1 MPFPPTPMVIR
12 CPFCGQSVQVPVRQ
26 IIDVSEEPHLKRL
39 LLTGR
44 LNAFVCP
51 RCGNRVSFAA
61 PFLYHDPEKEI
72 AFVFIPIQ
80 ADLKEVDRQRIVGQL
95 MDAVLRQLPK
105 ERRKAYLLQPKEFFA
120 IQSLLEAI
128 LRADGYTDE
137 DLQAMEERTL
147 LLHRILNARRI
158 EDAEALI
165 RENAE
170 KVDEEFFRLF
180 HEALAT
186 VQEEGSA
193 EEFARIM
200 AIRDRLLELTPYGQT
215 VRARTQVVE
224 KFARS
229 PSVETLLEAL
239 LEAPDPA
246 TRQTLVALG
255 RPFLDYRFFQN
266 LTRRIEEAE
275 AAGRREEA
283 ERLIALRREILE
295 AREAVDQEIRRVY
308 EDRARLIREL
318 LSAPSERELQERLV
332 QRINELDD
340 IFFDVLQMNIEA
352 ALEAGDTRLAQALQ
366 LLGQIAMAILQ
377 QTLPP
382 ELRLL
387 NALLNVRSEAQRR
400 QILERNRRLLTPEF
414 LQWLQQMEA
423 RMREEGRPEM
433 AEQVG
438 VIRALAEQIAAA
450 PAILRPS

>member
-1 MPFPPTPMVIR
+1 MPFPPASMVVR
-12 CPFCGQSVQVPVRQ
+12 CPFCGQPVQVQVRQ

-39 LLTGR
+39 LLAGR

-61 PFLYHDPEKEI
+61 PFLYHDPEKEL
-72 AFVFIPIQ
+72 ALVFIPIQ
-80 ADLKEVDRQRIVGQL
+80 ANLKEADRQRIVGQL
-95 MDAVLRQLPK
+95 TDAILRQLPREK
-105 ERRKAYLLQPKEFFA
+105 RKAYLLQPKEFFT

-137 DLQAMEERTL
+137 DLQAMEERAL
-147 LLHRILNARRI
+147 LLQRILNARRI
-158 EDAEALI
+158 EDAEELI

-170 KVDEEFFRLF
+170 KIDAEFFRLF

-193 EEFARIM
+193 EELARVM
-200 AIRDRLLELTPYGQT
+200 ALRDRLLERTPYGQT
-215 VRARTQVVE
+215 IRSRTQIIE
-224 KFARS
+224 KFTRA
-229 PSVETLLEAL
+229 PSGETLLEAL
-239 LEAPDPA
+239 LEAPDPE

-275 AAGRREEA
+275 AAGQQEEA

-295 AREAVDQEIRRVY
+295 AREAVDLEIRRIY
-308 EDRARLIREL
+308 EERARLIQEL

-332 QRINELDD
+332 RRIAEIDD

-352 ALEAGDTRLAQALQ
+352 ALKAGDTRLAQALN
-366 LLGQIAMAILQ
+366 LLGQIAMTILQ
-377 QTLPP
+377 QMLPP

-387 NALLNVRSEAQRR
+387 NALLNARSEEHRR
-400 QILERNRRLLTPEF
+400 QILERNRRMLTPEF
-414 LQWLQQMEA
+414 QQWLHQMED
-423 RMREEGRPEM
+423 RMREEGRAEM
-433 AEQVG
+433 AERIAA
-438 VIRALAEQIAAA
+438 IRSLAEQVAAT
-450 PAILRPS
+450 PVILRPS

>member
-1 MPFPPTPMVIR
+1 MPFPPTSMTIR
-12 CPFCGQSVQVPVRQ
+12 CPFCGQPVQVQVRQ

-44 LNAFVCP
+44 LNAFICP

-61 PFLYHDPEKEI
+61 PFLYHDPEKEL
-72 AFVFIPIQ
+72 ALVFIPIQ
-80 ADLKEVDRQRIVGQL
+80 ANLKEVDRQRIVGQL
-95 MDAVLRQLPK
+95 TDTILRQLPREK
-105 ERRKAYLLQPKEFFA
+105 RKAYLLQPKEFFT

-137 DLQAMEERTL
+137 DLKAMEERTL
-147 LLHRILNARRI
+147 LLQRILNARRMEDVEELI
-158 EDAEALI
+158 REDAEKIDA
-165 RENAE
+165 A
-170 KVDEEFFRLF
+170 FFRLF

-200 AIRDRLLELTPYGQT
+200 AIRDRLLELTPYGRT
-215 VRARTQVVE
+215 VRSRTQIIE
-224 KFARS
+224 KFTRA
-229 PSVETLLEAL
+229 PSGETLLEAL
-239 LEAPDPA
+239 LEAPDPE
-246 TRQTLVALG
+246 TRRTLVALG

-275 AAGRREEA
+275 AAGRGEEA

-308 EDRARLIREL
+308 EERARLIREL
-318 LSAPSERELQERLV
+318 LTAPSERELQERLI
-332 QRINELDD
+332 QRIAEIDD
-340 IFFDVLQMNIEA
+340 VFFDVLQMNVEA
-352 ALEAGDTRLAQALQ
+352 ALEAGDTQLAQALN

-377 QTLPP
+377 QALPP

-387 NALLNVRSEAQRR
+387 NALLNARSEEHRR
-400 QILERNRRLLTPEF
+400 QILERNRRLLTPQF
-414 LQWLQQMEA
+414 QQWLQQMEA
-423 RMREEGRPEM
+423 RMREEGRAEIAERIAAIRSL
-433 AEQVG
+433 AEQV
-438 VIRALAEQIAAA
+438 AAA

>member
-1 MPFPPTPMVIR
+1 MPFSPTPMTIR
-12 CPFCGQSVQVPVRQ
+12 CPFCGQPVQVQVRQ
-26 IIDVSEEPHLKRL
+26 IIDVSEEPSLKRL
-39 LLTGR
+39 LLAGR

-61 PFLYHDPEKEI
+61 PFLYHDPEKEL

-80 ADLKEVDRQRIVGQL
+80 ANLKETDRQRIVGQL
-95 MDAVLRQLPK
+95 VEAVLRQLPREK
-105 ERRKAYLLQPKEFFA
+105 RKAYLLQPKEFFT
-120 IQSLLEAI
+120 IPSMLEAI

-137 DLQAMEERTL
+137 DLKAMEERTL
-147 LLHRILNARRI
+147 LLHRLLNARRI
-158 EDAEALI
+158 EDAEEII

-170 KVDEEFFRLF
+170 KMNGEFFRLF
-180 HEALAT
+180 QEALAA

-193 EEFARIM
+193 EEFARLM
-200 AIRDRLLELTPYGQT
+200 AIRDRLLELTPYGQM

-224 KFARS
+224 KFTRA
-229 PSVETLLEAL
+229 PSAETLLEAL
-239 LEAPDPA
+239 LEAPDAA

-275 AAGRREEA
+275 QAGRAEEA

-295 AREAVDQEIRRVY
+295 AREAVDQEIQRVY
-308 EDRARLIREL
+308 EERARLIREL

-332 QRINELDD
+332 QHLAQLDD
-340 IFFDVLQMNIEA
+340 IFFDVLQMNIQA
-352 ALEAGDTRLAQALQ
+352 ALQEGDTRLAQALD
-366 LLGQIAMAILQ
+366 LLGRIAMAVLQ

-387 NALLNVRSEAQRR
+387 NALLNISSEEGRR
-400 QILERNRRLLTPEF
+400 RLLERNHRLLTPEW

-423 RMREEGRPEM
+423 RMREEGRAEV
-433 AEQVG
+433 AEQIAA
-438 VIRALAEQIAAA
+438 IRALAEQVAAT

>member
-39 LLTGR
+39 LLSGR

-51 RCGNRVSFAA
+51 RCGNRVSFAV
-61 PFLYHDPEKEI
+61 PFLYHDPEKGL

-95 MDAVLRQLPK
+95 MDAVLRQVPK
-105 ERRKAYLLQPKEFFA
+105 ERRKAYLLQPKEFFT

-137 DLQAMEERTL
+137 DLRAMEERTL

-165 RENAE
+165 QENAE
-170 KVDEEFFRLF
+170 KIDEEFFRLF

-200 AIRDRLLELTPYGQT
+200 AIRDRLLERTPYGQT

-224 KFARS
+224 KFTRS
-229 PSVETLLEAL
+229 PSAETLLEAL
-239 LEAPDPA
+239 LEAPDPT

-255 RPFLDYRFFQN
+255 RPFLDYRFFQR

-377 QTLPP
+377 QTLPL

-387 NALLNVRSEAQRR
+387 NALLSARSEAQRR

-433 AEQVG
+433 AEQVAA
-438 VIRALAEQIAAA
+438 IRSLAEQVAAA

>member
-1 MPFPPTPMVIR
+1 MPFPPVPMVIR
-12 CPFCGQSVQVPVRQ
+12 CPFCGQSVQVQVRQ

-39 LLTGR
+39 LLAGR
-44 LNAFVCP
+44 LNAFTCP

-61 PFLYHDPEKEI
+61 PFLYHDPEKEL

-80 ADLKEVDRQRIVGQL
+80 ANLKEADRQRIVGQL
-95 MDAVLRQLPK
+95 MDAVMRQLPK
-105 ERRKAYLLQPKEFFA
+105 EKRKAYLLQPKEFFT

-137 DLQAMEERTL
+137 DLRAMEERAL
-147 LLHRILNARRI
+147 LLQRILNTRRV
-158 EDAEALI
+158 EDAEELI
-165 RENAE
+165 RENVE
-170 KVDEEFFRLF
+170 KIDAEFFRLF
-180 HEALAT
+180 QEALAT

-215 VRARTQVVE
+215 IRARTQIIE
-224 KFARS
+224 KFTRA
-229 PSVETLLEAL
+229 PSGETLLEAL

-295 AREAVDQEIRRVY
+295 AREAVDREIRQIY
-308 EDRARLIREL
+308 EERARLIREL
-318 LSAPSERELQERLV
+318 LSAPSERELQERLL
-332 QRINELDD
+332 QRIGEIDD
-340 IFFDVLQMNIEA
+340 IFFDVLQMNIQA
-352 ALEAGDTRLAQALQ
+352 ALEAGDTRMAQALN
-366 LLGQIAMAILQ
+366 LLGQIAMAVLQ

-387 NALLNVRSEAQRR
+387 NALLNVRSEEHRR
-400 QILERNRRLLTPEF
+400 QILERNRRLLTAEF
-414 LQWLQQMEA
+414 REWLQQMET
-423 RMREEGRPEM
+423 RMREEGRAEM
-433 AEQVG
+433 
-438 VIRALAEQIAAA
+438 AEQIAAIRSLA
-450 PAILRPS
+450 EQVAATPAILRPS

>member
-12 CPFCGQSVQVPVRQ
+12 CPFCGQSVQVQVRQ

-39 LLTGR
+39 LLAGR

-61 PFLYHDPEKEI
+61 PFLYHDPEKEL

-105 ERRKAYLLQPKEFFA
+105 ERRKAYLLQPKEFFT
-120 IQSLLEAI
+120 IQSMLEAI

-137 DLQAMEERTL
+137 DLRAMEERTL

-165 RENAE
+165 RENAG
-170 KVDEEFFRLF
+170 KIDEEFFRIF

-215 VRARTQVVE
+215 VRARTRVVE
-224 KFARS
+224 KFTRS
-229 PSVETLLEAL
+229 PSAETLLEAL

-255 RPFLDYRFFQN
+255 RPFLDYRFFQS

-275 AAGRREEA
+275 AAGRRDEA

-377 QTLPP
+377 RTLPP

-423 RMREEGRPEM
+423 RTREEGRPEM
-433 AEQVG
+433 AEQVAA
-438 VIRALAEQIAAA
+438 IRSLAEQVAAA

>member
-1 MPFPPTPMVIR
+1 MPFPPTPMAIR
-12 CPFCGQSVQVPVRQ
+12 CPFCGQPVQVPVRQ
-26 IIDVSEEPHLKRL
+26 IIDVSEEPYLKRL
-39 LLTGR
+39 LLAGR

-61 PFLYHDPEKEI
+61 PFLYHDPEKEL
-72 AFVFIPIQ
+72 ALVFIPIQ
-80 ADLKEVDRQRIVGQL
+80 ANLKEADRQRIVGQL
-95 MDAVLRQLPK
+95 TDAILRQLPREK
-105 ERRKAYLLQPKEFFA
+105 RKAYLLQPKEFFT

-137 DLQAMEERTL
+137 DLQAMEERAIL
-147 LLHRILNARRI
+147 LQRILNARRI
-158 EDAEALI
+158 EDAEELI

-170 KVDEEFFRLF
+170 KIDAEFFRLF
-180 HEALAT
+180 HEALTT
-186 VQEEGSA
+186 VQEEGST

-215 VRARTQVVE
+215 VRSRTQIIE
-224 KFARS
+224 KFTRS
-229 PSVETLLEAL
+229 PSGETLLEAL
-239 LEAPDPA
+239 LEAPDPE
-246 TRQTLVALG
+246 TRRTLVALG
-255 RPFLDYRFFQN
+255 RPFLDYRFFQS

-275 AAGRREEA
+275 AAGRPQEA

-308 EDRARLIREL
+308 EERARLIREL
-318 LSAPSERELQERLV
+318 LNAPSERELQERLV
-332 QRINELDD
+332 QHIAEIDD

-352 ALEAGDTRLAQALQ
+352 ALKAGDTRLAQALN

-387 NALLNVRSEAQRR
+387 NALLNARSEEHRR

-414 LQWLQQMEA
+414 QQWLQQMEA
-423 RMREEGRPEM
+423 RMREEGRAEM
-433 AEQVG
+433 
-438 VIRALAEQIAAA
+438 AEQIAAIRSLA
-450 PAILRPS
+450 EHVAATPAILRPS